1 MLKRLFDLFFAFL
14 GLSIVLIPGL
24 IIALLIVFDSKGGV
38 FFRQTRVGKDSKL
51 FGIFKFRTMK
61 PASDS
66 KGLLTV
72 GERDNRITKI
82 GYFLRKYKIDELPQ
96 LINIL
101 KGDMS
106 IVGPRPEVEKYVKL
120 YNAEQLKVLSVRP
133 GLTDYASLEYLD
145 ESELLSKSDNPEK
158 TYIEE
163 IMPIKLDLALMYIQ
177 TKSISVDISIIIRTG
192 LRIVKK

>member
-51 FGIFKFRTMK
+51 FRIFKFRTMK

-72 GERDNRITKI
+72 GDRDIRITNI

-106 IVGPRPEVEKYVKL
+106 IVGPRPEVEQYVKL
-120 YNAEQLKVLSVRP
+120 YNTEQIKVLSVRP

-163 IMPIKLDLALMYIQ
+163 IMPIKLDLALLYIQ
-177 TKSISVDISIIIRTG
+177 TKSISVDISIILRTG
-192 LRIVKK
+192 LRILKK